1 MPRPLNCSGTPDFF
15 DQLIPLM
22 FSWSKQIGMLCR
34 RIGEYDTPYAKLD
47 CLIFVRHAIN
57 SAVSQHYSKQKN
69 LIAQVSFFH
78 TNNSQPSNVCKYI
91 FIFSYSFLSF
101 YRKIVMVNRF
111 SKPRNL

>member
-1 MPRPLNCSGTPDFF
+1 
-15 DQLIPLM
+15 
-22 FSWSKQIGMLCR
+22 MLCR

-57 SAVSQHYSKQKN
+57 SAVSQHYSRQKN

-78 TNNSQPSNVCKYI
+78 TNNSQLPNFGI

-101 YRKIVMVNRF
+101 SYRKIVMINRF